1 MKKVIVSVINDLVT
15 DQRVHRTCTV
25 LHDMGFEVILI
36 GRKKRNSLEL
46 QNRVYQTV
54 RMKLLFE
61 RGPLFY
67 AEFNFRLFLYLI
79 FYKAD
84 LLYAN
89 DLDTLLPNYL
99 NHKLKRKAIIYDSHE
114 YFTETPELANRRC
127 VKKIWKRIEKFI
139 LPRLTE
145 MITVND
151 SLAEIFRK
159 EYPIKVHV
167 IRNIP
172 LQRTIEKANPDFYD
186 KQTEKSI
193 LIQGAGL
200 NIDGGLEEFVEA
212 MQWIQN
218 AKLFIVG
225 DGDVIPSLKSKVNKT
240 KLQQKVIFIPKQRP
254 EKLYNY
260 TKNAD
265 LGISFD
271 KDTNLNYKYSL
282 PNKIFD
288 YIHAGLPVMA
298 SPLVEI
304 KKIIDRYKIG
314 ECIEN
319 HEPKHIAE
327 KINTLLNNSE
337 KLLQYKANCITASKE
352 LNWENEKLGLI
363 HILEKHV

>member
-25 LHDMGFEVILI
+25 LHEMGFEVILI

-46 QNRVYQTV
+46 QDRVYRTV
-54 RMKLLFE
+54 RMKLIFE
-61 RGPLFY
+61 RGPFFY

-79 FYKAD
+79 SHKAD

-99 NHKLKRKAIIYDSHE
+99 TQKLRRKAIIFDSHE
-114 YFTETPELANRRC
+114 YFTDTPELANRQG
-127 VKKIWKRIEKFI
+127 VKMIWKGIEKFI
-139 LPRLTE
+139 LPKLTE

-151 SLAEIFRK
+151 SLAEIFRM
-159 EYPIKVHV
+159 EYSLKVHV
-167 IRNIP
+167 VRNIP
-172 LQRTIEKANPDFYD
+172 LLRKSENANPEIYN
-186 KQTEKSI
+186 KQAEKII

-200 NIDGGLEEFVEA
+200 NIDRGLEELVEA
-212 MQWIQN
+212 MQWVEN

-225 DGDVIPSLKSKVNKT
+225 DGDVIPSLKRKVIKT
-240 KLQQKVIFIPKQRP
+240 TLQQNIIFIPKQRP

-271 KDTNLNYKYSL
+271 KETNLNYKYSL

-288 YIHAGLPVMA
+288 YMHAGLPVLA

-327 KINTLLNNSE
+327 KINALLNNSE
-337 KLLQYKANCITASKE
+337 KLLQYRANCLKASKE
-352 LNWENEKLGLI
+352 LNWENEKSGLI